1 MADEA
6 VAPSNASAGDGS
18 GLKGLITPTALLAAL
33 ANDDM
38 AVPPASVAALAS
50 PTPQDEYHQTAMSP
64 ADEDALLA
72 KALHEQE
79 LAGLAADAAEAADAA
94 AAAEADS
101 AAVAMALHEEEV
113 AAASA
118 AAELRDREAQARRA
132 AEEAASE
139 ALVRELQQYESCG
152 EQAGGSAALLSRLQA
167 ESDAEVARQMQDEE
181 DQQLP
186 PPAFRSLGAATP
198 WGREAREG
206 ARAEARA
213 KAATISQHLFQPSAR
228 LSGIADSSAACSTA
242 CGPCAA
248 GVAGGSYASVA
259 SEWPRTVHASSP
271 APPISLPLPSS
282 HTAGARVSRR
292 LQLVVDGANVG
303 WAFGSANGWSAFCA
317 QGVLHCVEYWRAKGV
332 TLIPTLTLT
341 LTLTLT
347 PTPTLTRTRTR
358 TRTRTLTLTLTRTL
372 ALTLALTL
380 TLTRRG
386 KGVRPEAIA
395 VVLHS
400 KYYYA
405 APHDEAALAAH
416 QKPNPSLTA
425 RLTLVP
431 ARARSLHPSHTP
443 SRRRW
448 GGSRR
453 WAYSTG
459 RPRATTTTSSCCSS
473 PRTRRRGSC
482 PTTPTP
488 TTAACAP
495 ASGTGSFRT
504 CGLASVK
511 TRPHSPPRR
520 TSGRRLS
527 RTGHAE
533 VISEPCYLILQ
544 VP

>member
-1 MADEA
+1 M
-6 VAPSNASAGDGS
+6 
-18 GLKGLITPTALLAAL
+18 KGLITPTALLAAL

-38 AVPPASVAALAS
+38 AVQPASVAALAS
-50 PTPQDEYHQTAMSP
+50 PTPQDEYHKTAMSP

-79 LAGLAADAAEAADAA
+79 LAGLAEDAAEAAE
-94 AAAEADS
+94 AES
-101 AAVAMALHEEEV
+101 AAVAMALHEEEM

-167 ESDAEVARQMQDEE
+167 ESDAEVALQMQREE

-213 KAATISQHLFQPSAR
+213 EAATIHQHLFQPSAR
-228 LSGIADSSAACSTA
+228 LSGIADSGAASSTP

-303 WAFGSANGWSAFCA
+303 WAFGNANGWSVFCA
-317 QGVLHCVEYWRAKGV
+317 DGVLHCVEYWRAKGV
-332 TLIPTLTLT
+332 TLTLTLT
-341 LTLTLT
+341 L
-347 PTPTLTRTRTR
+347 TR
-358 TRTRTLTLTLTRTL
+358 TRTRTLTLTLT
-372 ALTLALTL
+372 LTQISVNPTDHSHS
-380 TLTRRG
+380 
-386 KGVRPEAIA
+386 IA
-395 VVLHS
+395 HS
-400 KYYYA
+400 
-405 APHDEAALAAH
+405 
-416 QKPNPSLTA
+416 
-425 RLTLVP
+425 
-431 ARARSLHPSHTP
+431 
-443 SRRRW
+443 
-448 GGSRR
+448 
-453 WAYSTG
+453 
-459 RPRATTTTSSCCSS
+459 
-473 PRTRRRGSC
+473 
-482 PTTPTP
+482 
-488 TTAACAP
+488 
-495 ASGTGSFRT
+495 
-504 CGLASVK
+504 
-511 TRPHSPPRR
+511 
-520 TSGRRLS
+520 
-527 RTGHAE
+527 
-533 VISEPCYLILQ
+533 
-544 VP
+544 

>member
-6 VAPSNASAGDGS
+6 VAPSTANAGDGS
-18 GLKGLITPTALLAAL
+18 GLKGL
-33 ANDDM
+33 ANDDV
-38 AVPPASVAALAS
+38 AVAPASVAALAS
-50 PTPQDEYHQTAMSP
+50 PTPQDEYHKTAMSP

-79 LAGLAADAAEAADAA
+79 LAALAADAAEAAE
-94 AAAEADS
+94 AES
-101 AAVAMALHEEEV
+101 AAVAMALHEEEM

-206 ARAEARA
+206 ASAE
-213 KAATISQHLFQPSAR
+213 AATISRHLFQPSAR
-228 LSGIADSSAACSTA
+228 LSGIADSGAGCSTPCGA
-242 CGPCAA
+242 CAANSAA

-282 HTAGARVSRR
+282 HTAGVRVSRR

-332 TLIPTLTLT
+332 TLTPTLTRTLTLT
-341 LTLTLT
+341 LTLTL
-347 PTPTLTRTRTR
+347 RTS
-358 TRTRTLTLTLTRTL
+358 
-372 ALTLALTL
+372 
-380 TLTRRG
+380 
-386 KGVRPEAIA
+386 V
-395 VVLHS
+395 S
-400 KYYYA
+400 
-405 APHDEAALAAH
+405 
-416 QKPNPSLTA
+416 
-425 RLTLVP
+425 
-431 ARARSLHPSHTP
+431 
-443 SRRRW
+443 
-448 GGSRR
+448 
-453 WAYSTG
+453 
-459 RPRATTTTSSCCSS
+459 TTTRPGWETRLPPSMCGAT
-473 PRTRRRGSC
+473 PR
-482 PTTPTP
+482 
-488 TTAACAP
+488 
-495 ASGTGSFRT
+495 
-504 CGLASVK
+504 
-511 TRPHSPPRR
+511 
-520 TSGRRLS
+520 
-527 RTGHAE
+527 
-533 VISEPCYLILQ
+533 
-544 VP
+544 

>member
-1 MADEA
+1 
-6 VAPSNASAGDGS
+6 
-18 GLKGLITPTALLAAL
+18 LKGLAR
-33 ANDDM
+33 ANDDVVV
-38 AVPPASVAALAS
+38 APASVAALAS
-50 PTPQDEYHQTAMSP
+50 PTPQDEYHKTAMSP

-79 LAGLAADAAEAADAA
+79 LAALAADAA
-94 AAAEADS
+94 AAAEAES
-101 AAVAMALHEEEV
+101 AAVAMALHEEEM

-213 KAATISQHLFQPSAR
+213 EAATISRHLFQPSAR
-228 LSGIADSSAACSTA
+228 LSGIAEGGGGCSTPCGA
-242 CGPCAA
+242 CAANSAA

-282 HTAGARVSRR
+282 HAAGARVSRR

-317 QGVLHCVEYWRAKGV
+317 QGVLHCVEYWR
-332 TLIPTLTLT
+332 
-341 LTLTLT
+341 
-347 PTPTLTRTRTR
+347 
-358 TRTRTLTLTLTRTL
+358 
-372 ALTLALTL
+372 
-380 TLTRRG
+380 G

-405 APHDEAALAAH
+405 APHDEEALGRLEAMGVLNWSPEGHDDDLFMLQLAADADAWLVSNDTYSNH
-416 QKPNPSLTA
+416 SSVRA
-425 RLTLVP
+425 RLRNRLIPYMWAGFGKDKTAFTP
-431 ARARSLHPSHTP
+431 KADKWAAFEQDRAHRSN
-443 SRRRW
+443 
-448 GGSRR
+448 
-453 WAYSTG
+453 
-459 RPRATTTTSSCCSS
+459 
-473 PRTRRRGSC
+473 
-482 PTTPTP
+482 
-488 TTAACAP
+488 
-495 ASGTGSFRT
+495 
-504 CGLASVK
+504 
-511 TRPHSPPRR
+511 
-520 TSGRRLS
+520 
-527 RTGHAE
+527 
-533 VISEPCYLILQ
+533 
-544 VP
+544 